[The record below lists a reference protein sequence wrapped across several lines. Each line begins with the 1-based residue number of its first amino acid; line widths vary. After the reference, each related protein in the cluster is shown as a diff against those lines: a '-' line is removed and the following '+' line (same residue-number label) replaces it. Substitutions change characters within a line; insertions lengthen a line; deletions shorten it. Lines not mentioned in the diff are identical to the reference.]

1 MICFPN
7 AKINLGL
14 TITDRRADG
23 YHNLESV
30 LYPIQLHDALEVV
43 ESDELS
49 FTSSGLA
56 IPGNA
61 DSNLCVKAYHLLAAD
76 FSIPPVHIHLYKHVP
91 IGAGLGGGSA
101 DAAFFLKLMNDKFK
115 LSLSVEQLEAYAS
128 RLGADCPFFIKNKPA
143 FATGIGNQLQGITLD
158 LSSYYLVLVTPD
170 VHISTAEAYRGV
182 NPATPVYSLLES
194 IQKPVSVWKN
204 FIANDFEKHLFEAY
218 PQIRALKSSLY
229 EAGAVYAAMT
239 GSGSSVVGI
248 FEKPVVLTT
257 LEKKAQVYYGV

>member
-7 AKINLGL
+7 AKINIGL
-14 TITDRRADG
+14 SITDRRADG

-30 LYPIQLHDALEVV
+30 FYPIRLHDAFEVV
-43 ESDELS
+43 ESDEFS

-56 IPGNA
+56 IPGNV

-76 FSIPPVHIHLYKHVP
+76 FSLPLVHIHLHKHVP
-91 IGAGLGGGSA
+91 IGAGLGGGSS
-101 DAAFFLKLMNDKFK
+101 DAAFFLKLMNDKFE
-115 LSLSVEQLEAYAS
+115 LSLSVEHLETYAS

-143 FATGIGNQLQGITLD
+143 FATGIGDQLQEISLD

-170 VHISTAEAYRGV
+170 VHISTAEAYIGV
-182 NPATPVYSLLES
+182 NPATSVYSLLES
-194 IQKPVSVWKN
+194 IQKPVSMWKN
-204 FIANDFEKHLFEAY
+204 FISNDFEKHLFEAY

-229 EAGAVYAAMT
+229 EAGALYATMT

-248 FEKPVVLTT
+248 FEKPVVLTA
-257 LEKKAQVYYGV
+257 LEQEAQVYYGV

>member
-14 TITDRRADG
+14 NVTDRRADG
-23 YHNLESV
+23 YHNLESIF
-30 LYPIQLHDALEVV
+30 YPIRLHDALEVI

-61 DSNLCVKAYHLLAAD
+61 DSNLCLKAYRLLAAD
-76 FSIPPVHIHLYKHVP
+76 FSLPPLHIHLHKHVP

-101 DAAFFLKLMNDKFK
+101 DAAFFLKLMNDKFE
-115 LSLSVEQLEAYAS
+115 LSLSVEQLESYAL

-143 FATGIGNQLQGITLD
+143 FATGIGNQLQCISLD
-158 LSSYYLVLVTPD
+158 LSAYYLVLVTPN

-182 NPATPVYSLLES
+182 KPIIPTHSLLES
-194 IQKPVSVWKN
+194 IQKPVSEWKN
-204 FIANDFEKHLFEAY
+204 FISNDFEKHVFEAY

-229 EAGAVYAAMT
+229 EAGAVYATMT

-248 FEKPVVLTT
+248 FEKPVVLPA
-257 LEKKAQVYYGV
+257 LEKEAQVFYGV

>member
-14 TITDRRADG
+14 SITDRRADG

-30 LYPIQLHDALEVV
+30 FYPIRLHDALELV

-76 FSIPPVHIHLYKHVP
+76 FTLPPVHIHLHKHVP
-91 IGAGLGGGSA
+91 IGAGLGGGSS
-101 DAAFFLKLMNDKFK
+101 DAAFFLKLMNDKFE
-115 LSLSVEQLEAYAS
+115 LSLSVEQLETYAG

-143 FATGIGNQLQGITLD
+143 FATGIGDQLQEIPLD
-158 LSSYYLVLVTPD
+158 LS
-170 VHISTAEAYRGV
+170 A
-182 NPATPVYSLLES
+182 
-194 IQKPVSVWKN
+194 
-204 FIANDFEKHLFEAY
+204 
-218 PQIRALKSSLY
+218 
-229 EAGAVYAAMT
+229 
-239 GSGSSVVGI
+239 
-248 FEKPVVLTT
+248 
-257 LEKKAQVYYGV
+257 

>member
-30 LYPIQLHDALEVV
+30 FYPIRLHDALEVV

-56 IPGNA
+56 IPGNV

-76 FSIPPVHIHLYKHVP
+76 FSLPLVHIHLHKHVP

-101 DAAFFLKLMNDKFK
+101 DAAFFLKLMNDKFE
-115 LSLSVEQLEAYAS
+115 LGLSVEQLETYAS
-128 RLGADCPFFIKNKPA
+128 RLGADCAFFIKNKPV
-143 FATGIGNQLQGITLD
+143 FATGIGDQLQEISLD

-194 IQKPVSVWKN
+194 IQKPVSMWKN
-204 FIANDFEKHLFEAY
+204 FIANDFEKHLFKAY
-218 PQIRALKSSLY
+218 PQIQALKSSLY
-229 EAGAVYAAMT
+229 EAGAVYATMT

-248 FEKPVVLTT
+248 FEKPVVLTA
-257 LEKKAQVYYGV
+257 LEQEAQVHYGV

>member
-14 TITDRRADG
+14 NVTDRRADG

-30 LYPIQLHDALEVV
+30 FYPIRLHDALEVI

-61 DSNLCVKAYHLLAAD
+61 DSNLCVKAYQLLAAD
-76 FSIPPVHIHLYKHVP
+76 FLLPQVHIHLHKHLP

-128 RLGADCPFFIKNKPA
+128 LLGADCPFFIKNKPA
-143 FATGIGNQLQGITLD
+143 FATGIGNQLQEIALD

-170 VHISTAEAYRGV
+170 LHISTAEAYRGV
-182 NPATPVYSLLES
+182 KPATAVYSLLES

-204 FIANDFEKHLFEAY
+204 FISNDFEKHIFETY

-248 FEKPVVLTT
+248 FEKPVVLTA

>member
-30 LYPIQLHDALEVV
+30 FYPIRLHDALELV

-76 FSIPPVHIHLYKHVP
+76 FTLPPVHIHLHKHVP
-91 IGAGLGGGSA
+91 IGAGLGGGSS
-101 DAAFFLKLMNDKFK
+101 DAAFFLKLMNDKFE
-115 LSLSVEQLEAYAS
+115 LSLSVEQLETYAG

-143 FATGIGNQLQGITLD
+143 FAKGIGDQLQEISLD
-158 LSSYYLVLVTPD
+158 LSAYYLVLVTPD

-182 NPATPVYSLLES
+182 KPATPVYSLLES
-194 IQKPVSVWKN
+194 IQKPLSVWKN
-204 FIANDFEKHLFEAY
+204 FIVNDFEKHLFEAY
-218 PQIRALKSSLY
+218 PQIRSLKSSLY
-229 EAGAVYAAMT
+229 EAGAMYATMT

-248 FEKPVVLTT
+248 FEKSVVLPA
-257 LEKKAQVYYGV
+257 LEQEAQVYYGV

>member
-7 AKINLGL
+7 AKINIGL
-14 TITDRRADG
+14 SITDRRADG

-30 LYPIQLHDALEVV
+30 FYPIRLNDALEVV

-76 FSIPPVHIHLYKHVP
+76 FSLPLVHIHLHKHVP

-101 DAAFFLKLMNDKFK
+101 DAAFFLKLMNDKFE
-115 LSLSVEQLEAYAS
+115 LSLSVEQLETYAS

-143 FATGIGNQLQGITLD
+143 FATGIGDQLQEISLD
-158 LSSYYLVLVTPD
+158 LSSYYLVFVTPD

-182 NPATPVYSLLES
+182 KPIIPTYSLLES
-194 IQKPVSVWKN
+194 IQKPVSMWKN

-229 EAGAVYAAMT
+229 EAGALYATMT

-248 FEKPVVLTT
+248 FEKPVVLPA
-257 LEKKAQVYYGV
+257 LEQEAQVYYDV

>member
-14 TITDRRADG
+14 SITDRRADG

-30 LYPIQLHDALEVV
+30 FYPILLHDSLELV

-61 DSNLCVKAYHLLAAD
+61 DSNLCVKAYHLLASD
-76 FSIPPVHIHLYKHVP
+76 YSLPPVHIHLHKHVP
-91 IGAGLGGGSA
+91 IGAGLGGGSS
-101 DAAFFLKLMNDKFK
+101 DAAFFLKLMNDKFE
-115 LSLSVEQLEAYAS
+115 LSLSVEQLETYAG

-143 FATGIGNQLQGITLD
+143 FATGIGNQLQEIPLD
-158 LSSYYLVLVTPD
+158 LSAYYLVLVTPD

-182 NPATPVYSLLES
+182 KAATPVYSLLES

-204 FIANDFEKHLFEAY
+204 FIVNDFEKHLFEAY

-229 EAGAVYAAMT
+229 EAGAVYATMT

-248 FEKPVVLTT
+248 FEKPVVLPA
-257 LEKKAQVYYGV
+257 LEQEAQVYYGV

>member
-14 TITDRRADG
+14 NITDRRADG
-23 YHNLESV
+23 YHNLESIF
-30 LYPIQLHDALEVV
+30 YPVRLHDALEVI

-49 FTSSGLA
+49 FTSSGLT

-61 DSNLCVKAYHLLAAD
+61 DSNLCLKAYHLLAAD
-76 FSIPPVHIHLYKHVP
+76 FSLPAVHIHLHKHIP

-101 DAAFFLKLMNDKFK
+101 DAAFFLKLMNDKFE
-115 LSLSVEQLEAYAS
+115 LGLSVEQLETYAS
-128 RLGADCPFFIKNKPA
+128 RLGADCAFFIKNKPA
-143 FATGIGNQLQGITLD
+143 FATGIGDQLQEISLD
-158 LSSYYLVLVTPD
+158 LSSYYLILVTPD

-194 IQKPVSVWKN
+194 IQKPVSMWKN
-204 FIANDFEKHLFEAY
+204 FIANDFEKHLFKAY
-218 PQIRALKSSLY
+218 PQIQALKSSLY
-229 EAGAVYAAMT
+229 EAGAVYATMT

-248 FEKPVVLTT
+248 FEKPVVLTA
-257 LEKKAQVYYGV
+257 LEQEAQVHYGV

>member
-14 TITDRRADG
+14 NITDRRADG
-23 YHNLESV
+23 YHNLESIF
-30 LYPIQLHDALEVV
+30 YPVRLHDALEVI

-49 FTSSGLA
+49 FTSSGLT

-76 FSIPPVHIHLYKHVP
+76 FSLPAVHIHLHKHIP

-101 DAAFFLKLMNDKFK
+101 DAAFFLKLMNDKFE
-115 LSLSVEQLEAYAS
+115 LSLSVEQLETYAS

-143 FATGIGNQLQGITLD
+143 FATGIGNQLQAISLD
-158 LSSYYLVLVTPD
+158 LSAYYVVLLTPD
-170 VHISTAEAYRGV
+170 IHISTEEAYRGV
-182 NPATPVYSLLES
+182 KLATPVNSLLES
-194 IQKPVSVWKN
+194 IQKPVSVWRD
-204 FIANDFEKHLFEAY
+204 FISNDFEKHVFEAY
-218 PQIRALKSSLY
+218 PQISALKSSLY
-229 EAGAVYAAMT
+229 DAGALYAAMT

-248 FEKPVVLTT
+248 FENPVVLTT
-257 LEKKAQVYYGV
+257 LEQKAQVYYGV